1 MRAGISGP
9 LRVREVRGDRGLPA
23 PDLSRDG
30 YVVGSHERSNHLSLS
45 RYALAVIATVI
56 AFAGTFALKR
66 VVPTPSFLFFVPVVA
81 LSAWYGGRGPSIL
94 ATALSLLLIKYVFVP
109 PVGSFRIR
117 DVLDMLDVVA
127 FLVVALTITG
137 TMEALRRA
145 RGLAE
150 SHAAE
155 LERLN
160 EELRRVAARATK
172 LLDVTTALSQAS
184 SVEDVTSAVLDK
196 GLAIVEASGGILVRS
211 EGDRVEP
218 LGVRGFSGEIE
229 TRIHARGRDTE
240 LAVMEA
246 IRAGA
251 PVWIESTREYRE
263 RFPWAFSQLAPQS
276 GVEAV
281 CAMPLI
287 QTGETVGGLGLG
299 FAQQRAFGVTDRAFT
314 LLLGQATAA
323 ALHRALTYDA
333 ERQKRREAELLA
345 RAREE
350 VLGVVAHDLRNPLGL
365 ISTTTEFLLEEDLPA
380 QQTKELLR
388 PMMRAGKQM
397 NRLISDLLD
406 AVRLQAGQLSLDVQ
420 DVRVDEIERQAEE
433 TFRPAAAARHI
444 QLEMVA
450 PDTVTLVHADPLRVS
465 QIVGN
470 LLGNALKFTPEQGR
484 VTLRAVPKGEQVVFQ
499 VMDSGPGIPPADVE
513 HLFDQFWQA
522 RRSDHRGVGL
532 GLPIAKYLVEAHGG
546 TMSVES
552 TVGAGS
558 TFSFTLPAATATPPL
573 SAAGATV

>member
-1 MRAGISGP
+1 
-9 LRVREVRGDRGLPA
+9 
-23 PDLSRDG
+23 
-30 YVVGSHERSNHLSLS
+30 
-45 RYALAVIATVI
+45 
-56 AFAGTFALKR
+56 
-66 VVPTPSFLFFVPVVA
+66 
-81 LSAWYGGRGPSIL
+81 
-94 ATALSLLLIKYVFVP
+94 
-109 PVGSFRIR
+109 
-117 DVLDMLDVVA
+117 
-127 FLVVALTITG
+127 
-137 TMEALRRA
+137 
-145 RGLAE
+145 
-150 SHAAE
+150 
-155 LERLN
+155 
-160 EELRRVAARATK
+160 
-172 LLDVTTALSQAS
+172 
-184 SVEDVTSAVLDK
+184 
-196 GLAIVEASGGILVRS
+196 
-211 EGDRVEP
+211 VEP

-229 TRIHARGRDTE
+229 TRIHALGRDTE

-251 PVWIESTREYRE
+251 PVWIESAKEYRE

-299 FAQQRAFGVTDRAFT
+299 FAQQRAFGATDRAFT

-380 QQTKELLR
+380 QRTKELLR
-388 PMMRAGKQM
+388 VMMRAGKQM

-406 AVRLQAGQLSLDVQ
+406 TVRLQAGRLSLDVQ

-470 LLGNALKFTPEQGR
+470 LLGNALKFTPEQGH
-484 VTLRAVPKGEQVVFQ
+484 VTLRVVPKGEQVVFQ